1 MAKARRPFEI
11 RGSIPALVTP
21 FKGGKVDAQAFV
33 RLVDWQIESGSHGLV
48 PCGTTGETPTLST
61 EEHLA
66 VIKLCVTA
74 ARGRVP
80 VIAGTGSNS
89 TEKAIML
96 AKGAEK
102 NGADAILVVTPYYN
116 KPTQEGLYQHFKAV
130 HDACGLP
137 VILYNVPGRTG
148 VEISVE
154 TVARLG
160 ALPRIVGIKDASVDL
175 SRPLA
180 IRRLLGPDFIQMS
193 GEDATV
199 AAYLAQGGH
208 GCISVTANVAPKL
221 CADLHNCWAEGDM
234 VRFGI
239 LRDRLL
245 PLHKALFVETSP
257 SPAKYCLSKL
267 GMLGEELRLP
277 LVPVTAATRKVLDTA
292 LRAVGVTSVKAAGK
306 GAGKAPAKAR
316 GKQGKKAA

>member
-1 MAKARRPFEI
+1 MTKARQPLSL

-21 FKGGKVDAQAFV
+21 FKSGRVDLDAFT
-33 RLVDWQIESGSHGLV
+33 RLVEWQIASGSHALV
-48 PCGTTGETPTLST
+48 PCGTTGETPTLTT
-61 EEHLA
+61 EEHLGLVKA
-66 VIKLCVTA
+66 CVKA

-80 VIAGTGSNS
+80 VIAGAGANATDK
-89 TEKAIML
+89 TILL

-137 VILYNVPGRTG
+137 IILYNVPSRTG
-148 VEISVE
+148 VDLAVE
-154 TVARLG
+154 TVVRLG
-160 ALPRIVGIKDASVDL
+160 RLPRIIGLKDASVDL
-175 SRPLA
+175 SRPLN
-180 IRRLLGPDFIQMS
+180 IRRQLGPDFIQLS

-221 CADLHNCWAEGDM
+221 CADLHDAWAAGDR

-245 PLHKALFVETSP
+245 PLHQTLFVETNP
-257 SPAKYCLSKL
+257 APAKYCLSKL
-267 GMLGEELRLP
+267 GMIRDELRLP
-277 LVPVTAATRKVLDTA
+277 LLPVTLAARKLLDAA
-292 LRAVGVTSVKAAGK
+292 LRDVGLAPVKSARKNNSKAA
-306 GAGKAPAKAR
+306 
-316 GKQGKKAA
+316 